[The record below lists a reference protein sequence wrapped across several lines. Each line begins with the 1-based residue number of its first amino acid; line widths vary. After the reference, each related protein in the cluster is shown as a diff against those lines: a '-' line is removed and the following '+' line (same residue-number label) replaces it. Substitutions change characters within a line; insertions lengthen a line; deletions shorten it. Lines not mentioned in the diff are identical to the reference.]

1 MTPDR
6 LLLDITTAQLALE
19 RVRAGLEGT
28 STPIS
33 LTPVRDL
40 IDAARAITGSDAAT
54 ARRLGV
60 ARSAVTKWKAGENAL
75 PKERRGQLDAIIAGG
90 SDAR

>member
-1 MTPDR
+1 MTLPS
-6 LLLDITTAQLALE
+6 LLRDIAVAQLALD

-28 STPIS
+28 TPEPS

-40 IDAARAITGSDAAT
+40 IDAACAITGSDAAT

-60 ARSAVTKWKAGENAL
+60 ARSCVAKWRAGANAL
-75 PKERRGQLDAIIAGG
+75 PDGRRGQLDSIIN
-90 SDAR
+90 DAKESP